1 MEDTAKEG
9 VLDGKG
15 TLDMEWELDRVKA
28 EVQGEEEVAA
38 IILPNVVHNVE
49 FTFINIYNNYYQ
61 CITFKI
67 TNIVIMC

>member
-49 FTFINIYNNYYQ
+49 FTFINNYYQ